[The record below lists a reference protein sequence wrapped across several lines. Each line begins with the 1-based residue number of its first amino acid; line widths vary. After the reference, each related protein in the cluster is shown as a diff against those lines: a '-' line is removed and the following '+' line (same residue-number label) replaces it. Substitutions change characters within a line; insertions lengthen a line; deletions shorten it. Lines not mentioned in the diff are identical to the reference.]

1 LIESCIEGFF
11 VRRIGPAVLAQI
23 LLTVVVV
30 LSVDYGLESF
40 LRANMGVT
48 LAFQILAVALVCAS
62 CVCCALRLGTTWP
75 MGVIYLTVPCVSFG
89 VIFGTLSVA
98 YADEASFFVAT
109 AFSFGFFVVANIPYI
124 AHFLLS
130 SGEYLVNPN
139 GWLFSFGP
147 NFGDASLPGDWA
159 TVALSIYMDFALISV
174 LSLLLLGVR
183 HQDDSM

>member
-1 LIESCIEGFF
+1 M
-11 VRRIGPAVLAQI
+11 LAQM

-75 MGVIYLTVPCVSFG
+75 MGIIYLTVPCVSFG

-98 YADEASFFVAT
+98 YADEASFFVRL
-109 AFSFGFFVVANIPYI
+109 FVFVKC
-124 AHFLLS
+124 
-130 SGEYLVNPN
+130 
-139 GWLFSFGP
+139 
-147 NFGDASLPGDWA
+147 
-159 TVALSIYMDFALISV
+159 ISEI
-174 LSLLLLGVR
+174 L
-183 HQDDSM
+183 